1 MIFSSM
7 RIEMEN
13 FDLAKKVKE
22 LEKTYTKESV
32 GKFLDDYMS
41 NARYQGENSFST
53 FLKNTKLLVKKPG
66 YVENGIPYL
75 AISYSTFEKMR
86 EDNITFTEDERLE
99 FEALMAYLVVE
110 KGKPIQEVIEMNH
123 KVSNYAK
130 EKNISFM
137 EAYKK
142 VRSLKADKVKA
153 RLEEIVK
160 QYKEENGELW
170 ITQ

>member
-1 MIFSSM
+1 
-7 RIEMEN
+7 MED
-13 FDLAKKVKE
+13 FDLAKKIKE

-41 NARYQGENSFST
+41 NARYKGENSFST

-75 AISYSTFEKMR
+75 EISYSTFEKMR

-99 FEALMAYLVVE
+99 FEAIMAYLVVE
-110 KGKPIQEVIEMNH
+110 KGKSFQEVIEMNH
-123 KVSNYAK
+123 KVSAYAK
-130 EKNISFM
+130 EKNVSFM

-142 VRSLKADKVKA
+142 VRSLKTDKVKA
-153 RLEEIVK
+153 RLDEIFK
-160 QYKEENGELW
+160 QYKEDKENSW
-170 ITQ
+170 ITQLDN

>member
-1 MIFSSM
+1 
-7 RIEMEN
+7 MEFN
-13 FDLAKKVKE
+13 LAKKVKE

-32 GKFLDDYMS
+32 GRFLDDYMS

-75 AISYSTFEKMR
+75 EIPYSTFEKMR

-99 FEALMAYLVVE
+99 VEAIMAYLVVE
-110 KGKPIQEVIEMNH
+110 KEKSFQEVIEMNH
-123 KVSNYAK
+123 KVSDYAK
-130 EKNISFM
+130 EKNVSFM

-142 VRSLKADKVKA
+142 VRSLKTDKVKA
-153 RLEEIVK
+153 RIEEIFK
-160 QYKEENGELW
+160 HYKEDKENSW
-170 ITQ
+170 ITQLDN

>member
-1 MIFSSM
+1 
-7 RIEMEN
+7 MEFN
-13 FDLAKKVKE
+13 LSEKIKE

-32 GKFLDDYMS
+32 GKFLDEYMS

-75 AISYSTFEKMR
+75 EIPYSTFEKMR

-99 FEALMAYLVVE
+99 FESIMAYLVVE
-110 KGKPIQEVIEMNH
+110 KEKSFQEVIEMNH
-123 KVSNYAK
+123 KVSDYAK
-130 EKNISFM
+130 EKNVSFM

-142 VRSLKADKVKA
+142 VRSLKMDKVKA
-153 RLEEIVK
+153 RIEEIFK
-160 QYKEENGELW
+160 HYKEDKENSW
-170 ITQ
+170 ITQLDN